1 MVRLVLRLLF
11 KIMLLL
17 LLLLLRLFLAIGRR
31 RSSVAVVL
39 AIERFVLHGRHRI
52 ALTFRRQAGRT
63 KAHSTTT
70 SQFRFES
77 INFP

>member
-1 MVRLVLRLLF
+1 MVGLVLRLLF
-11 KIMLLL
+11 KIM

-52 ALTFRRQAGRT
+52 ALAFRRQAGRT
-63 KAHSTTT
+63 KAHCTTT
-70 SQFRFES
+70 SQFRLES